1 MKHYQ
6 VRAVIKA
13 SLNAETEKEAISIYA
28 KALKRLSE
36 ATKDIT
42 WDISK
47 SKIKK
52 LYCIP

>member
-1 MKHYQ
+1 MRYQ

-28 KALKRLSE
+28 KALKQLSE
-36 ATKDIT
+36 VYKNIK

-47 SKIKK
+47 SKIKT
-52 LYCIP
+52 I